1 MERPTFCMPILGEE
15 IGQSQVGRFSANP
28 EELFPVCSEVLIPRQ
43 GRFFHLSG
51 RDREARASFL
61 GNSSAG
67 TGQGNSK
74 SASALGELLDLT
86 ALGVFGFNIS

>member
-1 MERPTFCMPILGEE
+1 
-15 IGQSQVGRFSANP
+15 
-28 EELFPVCSEVLIPRQ
+28 LIPRL

-51 RDREARASFL
+51 RDREARAYFL
-61 GNSSAG
+61 GNSSTG

-86 ALGVFGFNIS
+86 ALGVFGFDIS